1 MKKRFSVCFIG
12 IDGSGKTS
20 HALSLYQN
28 LTQLGIVAH
37 RVRPEYLV
45 MRYMPHFFLNWM
57 SKNVFSR
64 SKAKINGSEESSND
78 GRYVSSI
85 FSKARHSILNSGL
98 LLYSW
103 LTNLVLVGLRNN
115 KVIIFDRYFYDW
127 VFNLNQNKMDGLL
140 FFLPKPDLVFVLDL
154 DVNDAFSRMHSEK
167 DKEFRR
173 EYYSSLRNWYL
184 EMAKLHGFIV
194 LSSEQDF
201 AKMSSQELRNTLS
214 YLRG

>member
-12 IDGSGKTS
+12 IDGSGKTT
-20 HALSLYQN
+20 HAFSLYQN
-28 LTQLGIVAH
+28 LGQLGIVANL
-37 RVRPEYLV
+37 VRPEYLV
-45 MRYMPHFFLNWM
+45 MRYMPNFFLTWM

-64 SKAKINGSEESSND
+64 SKARIDGSEKSSKD
-78 GRYVSSI
+78 GRYLSSI
-85 FSKARHSILNSGL
+85 FSKARHSVLNSGL

-103 LTNLVLVGLRNN
+103 LTYLALVELRN

-127 VFNLNQNKMDGLL
+127 VFNLNQNRMNGLL
-140 FFLPKPDLVFVLDL
+140 FFLPKPDMVFVLDL
-154 DVNDAFSRMHSEK
+154 EVNDAFSRMHSEK

-184 EMAKLHGFIV
+184 EMARLHGFIV
-194 LSSEQDF
+194 VSSKLDF